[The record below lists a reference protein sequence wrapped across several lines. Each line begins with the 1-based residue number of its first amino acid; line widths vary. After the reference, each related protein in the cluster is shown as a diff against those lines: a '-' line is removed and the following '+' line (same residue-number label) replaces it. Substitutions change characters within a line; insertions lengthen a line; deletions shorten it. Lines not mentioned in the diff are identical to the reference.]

1 MVKGL
6 NPGAGVG
13 SAFTGE
19 EQYIRVREIAHNSY
33 TTHHK
38 AGHAFKNCELTK
50 LGNKHE
56 TDHAFSRGVD
66 KIRIRMRPTSPT
78 WRRQLARAFSRIII

>member
-1 MVKGL
+1 MFIIVVKGL

-38 AGHAFKNCELTK
+38 AGHSFKNCELTK

-56 TDHAFSRGVD
+56 TDMPFHVEWTRSE
-66 KIRIRMRPTSPT
+66 
-78 WRRQLARAFSRIII
+78 